1 MEISKKMNDEY
12 YPWSGEFTA
21 CSPDG
26 CIAVVLLNI
35 KYTPSDR
42 VAIYGSLKTENIGIE
57 KIVANVISNPYIR
70 YLVVCGDDIR
80 GHRSGSSLV
89 ALNKNGID
97 DQHKIIDAPG
107 AIPYIENLNEEAID
121 RFRAQIELIDLLGVK
136 DKKTIDKTIDE
147 YMQKSPSSFGKPYI
161 AIQIKPEATV
171 VLDDKR
177 ALHSKIVLSYMGK
190 VEKRGN

>member
-1 MEISKKMNDEY
+1 MSEEY
-12 YPWSGEFTA
+12 YPWGGEFTV

-26 CIAVVLLNI
+26 CVAVVLLNI
-35 KYTPSDR
+35 NYIPSDT
-42 VAIYGSLKTENIGIE
+42 VAIYGPLKTENIGIE
-57 KIVANVISNPYIR
+57 KIVANVISNPHIR

-97 DQHKIIDAPG
+97 KQHKIIDAPG

-121 RFRAQIELIDLLGVK
+121 RFRSQIDIVDLLGVK

-147 YMQKSPSSFGKPYI
+147 HTKKSPSSFGEPYI
-161 AIQIKPEATV
+161 AIQIKPEAAV
-171 VLDDKR
+171 PLDDKR
-177 ALHSKIVLSYMGK
+177 ALHSKIVLNYMGK
-190 VEKRGN
+190 VEKRGA